1 MRFRCLDFGG
11 VCAVLPGNLAQLR
24 KVPLYPRVTG
34 FHIVEMDAIRLAAAK
49 DGLGRCRQA
58 VCFLSPAQVIRYLN
72 DPNAE
77 AIGDALEGSMRLHV
91 PFDGIKVILHVLARR
106 EIPLVIFEG
115 LDHWRPCLGWDIQ
128 VLRQRLDARDD
139 VGVPLGVE

>member
-1 MRFRCLDFGG
+1 M
-11 VCAVLPGNLAQLR
+11 
-24 KVPLYPRVTG
+24 TG
-34 FHIVEMDAIRLAAAK
+34 FHIVEMDAIRLAVAK

-91 PFDGIKVILHVLARR
+91 PFDGIKVILHVLAR
-106 EIPLVIFEG
+106 
-115 LDHWRPCLGWDIQ
+115 
-128 VLRQRLDARDD
+128 
-139 VGVPLGVE
+139 